1 MVFTDLKHF
10 YDFERCSSDNIEYE
24 LGDNAFSINPI
35 VCQ

>member
-10 YDFERCSSDNIEYE
+10 YDFERCSDSIEYE

>member
-10 YDFERCSSDNIEYE
+10 YDFERCGSDSIEDE
-24 LGDNAFSINPI
+24 LGDIAFSINPI